1 MAAQDPLSHV
11 ASWLTPAS
19 ADATVA
25 PTPTAAGDTDPV
37 LALIAEEK
45 QLDEEGLRG
54 GCIDDGLINAAIAG
68 LRDMQPEASPISPG
82 SRILSLFREWVEA
95 KRADRGEEDDALAE
109 RVDDIEREINSLPA
123 IGAAD
128 LAIKTYL
135 YIHGDDEGWR
145 ADPAALSGC
154 DKWELEHKDTDPRR
168 PLVRDIL
175 SFVPELY
182 PLVAD
187 YLNLV
192 PSQCWITAL
201 TKVFISIPQAEKR
214 RRGDIVGAE
223 CSELCEKIW
232 RERPITSA
240 DYQVI
245 VSQVIARHPDWF
257 ETAEERA
264 EAERQAEAERKA
276 ERKAAVNCLLR
287 WATTSDVIGF
297 GEPEARP

>member
-1 MAAQDPLSHV
+1 MES
-11 ASWLTPAS
+11 
-19 ADATVA
+19 
-25 PTPTAAGDTDPV
+25 
-37 LALIAEEK
+37 
-45 QLDEEGLRG
+45 
-54 GCIDDGLINAAIAG
+54 
-68 LRDMQPEASPISPG
+68 EASPISPG
-82 SRILSLFREWVEA
+82 GVDRILSLFREWVEA
-95 KRADRGEEDDALAE
+95 KRADRWDLDNDALAE

-135 YIHGDDEGWR
+135 YLHADDEGWR

-192 PSQCWITAL
+192 PKQCWITAL
-201 TKVFISIPQAEKR
+201 TKRFIPIPEAEKR
-214 RRGDIVGAE
+214 RREHIADAE
-223 CSELCEKIW
+223 CSELCEEIW

-257 ETAEERA
+257 ETAKERA

-276 ERKAAVNCLLR
+276 AERKELR
-287 WATTSDVIGF
+287 ELAEMMGYDFATKTWPADVLSRMEKPDVIGF
-297 GEPEARP
+297 GEPEARR